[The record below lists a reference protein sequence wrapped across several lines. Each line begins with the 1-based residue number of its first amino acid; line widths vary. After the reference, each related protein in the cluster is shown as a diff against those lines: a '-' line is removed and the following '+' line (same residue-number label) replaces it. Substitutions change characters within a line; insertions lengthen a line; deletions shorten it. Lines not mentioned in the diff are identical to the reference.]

1 MANVNARRVEE
12 ILTSGITA
20 GHYVAG
26 SNITITENQDG
37 TETIA
42 ASGGGGGG
50 FTPTETQLAAMNSG
64 ITEAKVTGYDALP
77 DDEDVKDIVS
87 DHFVAGTNI
96 TITDNVD
103 GTQTI
108 ASTASGGTTDYSD
121 LTNKPSIN
129 NVTLSGNKTTSDLGI
144 AEVPTITSSD
154 GGKYLRA
161 NYYNATNTS
170 DYSWANISST
180 DVINVLSGAQQTAIN
195 SGITSNKVS
204 GYDTIVGQMETF
216 YPKLLDVGEN
226 VGEITAEDL
235 DNLSFGVYEYLGM
248 FTGSTLPTEIA
259 NKTGVVRGYFTQ
271 ETGAWNVKFQM
282 VETTDGIFGVRTYN
296 GSTWSNWTFNV
307 PGGGST
313 APTAYSNPTNNTWTS
328 AGVNYSISGRIGGYV
343 VSNNICTVNIRFN
356 LTATNGNISG
366 MLNQILFTGL
376 PKPKS
381 GLAVVLT
388 MNQCANSSTY
398 AFREYSSAASLT
410 AAGEIRAP
418 SSHPSSWTGMN
429 YLVISGSYLVDTSS

>member
-42 ASGGGGGG
+42 STGGGGGGG

-87 DHFVAGTNI
+87 DHFVAGSNI

-129 NVTLSGNKTTSDLGI
+129 NVTLSGDKTTSDLGI
-144 AEVPTITSSD
+144 SEVPTITSSD

-180 DVINVLSGAQQTAIN
+180 DITNVLSAAQQNAIN

-271 ETGAWNVKFQM
+271 ETGGAWNVKFQM

-296 GSTWSNWTFNV
+296 GSTWSSWTFNV
-307 PGGGST
+307 PGGGGT
-313 APTAYSNPTNNTWTS
+313 APTAYTAVTYNTTYVNDTS
-328 AGVNYSISGRIGGYV
+328 DNTRGGYV
-343 VSNNICTVNIRFN
+343 VSNNICTVNLKFQ
-356 LTATNGNISG
+356 LKSAAVSDSS
-366 MLNQILFTGL
+366 FHVVATGL
-376 PKPKS
+376 PKPLHTFYVASVTGDTNPGYFYIGTAGDIQWKRT
-381 GLAVVLT
+381 GTNTDV
-388 MNQCANSSTY
+388 SSS
-398 AFREYSSAASLT
+398 RSL
-410 AAGEIRAP
+410 
-418 SSHPSSWTGMN
+418 N
-429 YLVISGSYLVDTSS
+429 FSYLIDTSS

>member
-42 ASGGGGGG
+42 STGGGGGG

-77 DDEDVKDIVS
+77 DDEDVKGIVS
-87 DHFVAGTNI
+87 DHFVAGSNI

-144 AEVPTITSSD
+144 DEVPDVTSSD
-154 GGKYLRA
+154 DGKILKASYSGSTGTYGWGNLSSSDV
-161 NYYNATNTS
+161 TS
-170 DYSWANISST
+170 
-180 DVINVLSGAQQTAIN
+180 VLSTAQQNAIN

-204 GYDTIVGQMETF
+204 NYDTISGQMETF

-226 VGEITAEDL
+226 AGEITAQDL
-235 DNLSFGVYEYLGM
+235 DNLSFGIYEYLGM
-248 FTGSTLPTEIA
+248 FTGSTLPTELSY
-259 NKTGVVRGYFTQ
+259 KTGVVRGYFTQ
-271 ETGAWNVKFQM
+271 ETGAWNVQFQM

-307 PGGGST
+307 PGGGGT
-313 APTAYSNPTNNTWTS
+313 APTAYTAPT
-328 AGVNYSISGRIGGYV
+328 AGTNITNVVGGYV
-343 VSNNICTVNIRFN
+343 VANNICTVD
-356 LTATNGNISG
+356 ISFKRSFSSVSAG
-366 MLNQILFTGL
+366 TVLFSNL
-376 PKPKS
+376 PKPALKPGS
-381 GLAVVLT
+381 TDATISSVFVIG
-388 MNQCANSSTY
+388 STY
-398 AFREYSSAASLT
+398 STGSSIVGRAGSYVYLTQGGSIVTGDISYSSLSDNRQMIT
-410 AAGEIRAP
+410 
-418 SSHPSSWTGMN
+418 
-429 YLVISGSYLVDTSS
+429 GSYLVDTSS

>member
-42 ASGGGGGG
+42 STGGGGGGG

-87 DHFVAGTNI
+87 DHFVAGSNI

-129 NVTLSGNKTTSDLGI
+129 NVTLSGDKTTSDLGI
-144 AEVPTITSSD
+144 SEVPTITSSD

-180 DVINVLSGAQQTAIN
+180 DVTNVLSGAQQLAIN

-271 ETGAWNVKFQM
+271 ETGGAWNVKFQM

-307 PGGGST
+307 PGGGGT
-313 APTAYSNPTNNTWTS
+313 APTAYTTPTVGT
-328 AGVNYSISGRIGGYV
+328 GVTNVVGGYV
-343 VSNNICTVNIRFN
+343 VSNNICTVNISCKYSSP
-356 LTATNGNISG
+356 THG
-366 MLNQILFTGL
+366 QVLFSGL
-376 PKPKS
+376 PKPALKVDS
-381 GLAVVLT
+381 LDTTISTVLVVGSTANASTGKTGVHAYLT
-388 MNQCANSSTY
+388 QGGSIICSDES
-398 AFREYSSAASLT
+398 YSSLGTNSKIIT
-410 AAGEIRAP
+410 
-418 SSHPSSWTGMN
+418 
-429 YLVISGSYLVDTSS
+429 GSYLVDTSA

>member
-26 SNITITENQDG
+26 SNITITENSDG

-42 ASGGGGGG
+42 STGGGGGGGG

-87 DHFVAGTNI
+87 DHFVAGSNI

-129 NVTLSGNKTTSDLGI
+129 NVTLSGDKTTSDLGI
-144 AEVPTITSSD
+144 DEVPDVTSSD
-154 GGKYLRA
+154 DGKILKA
-161 NYYNATNTS
+161 S
-170 DYSWANISST
+170 YSGSTGTYGWGNLSST
-180 DVINVLSGAQQTAIN
+180 DVTSVLSTAQQNAIN

-204 GYDTIVGQMETF
+204 GYDTVVGQMETF

-226 VGEITAEDL
+226 VGEITAQDL
-235 DNLSFGVYEYLGM
+235 DNLSFGIYEYLGM
-248 FTGSTLPTEIA
+248 FTGSTLPTELSY
-259 NKTGVVRGYFTQ
+259 KTGVVRGYFTQ
-271 ETGAWNVKFQM
+271 QSMAWNVQFQM
-282 VETTDGIFGVRTYN
+282 VETTDGIFGARTYN

-307 PGGGST
+307 PGGGGT
-313 APTAYSNPTNNTWTS
+313 APTAYTAPT
-328 AGVNYSISGRIGGYV
+328 AGTGVTNVNGGYV
-343 VSNNICTVNIRFN
+343 VSNNICTF
-356 LTATNGNISG
+356 NISCKFSSPSSG
-366 MLNQILFTGL
+366 QTLLSGL
-376 PKPKS
+376 PKPALKLTSLNSTIIAGFVVGSVSNSGVGHTGAHVYLTQGGNIIASDESYS
-381 GLAVVLT
+381 GLE
-388 MNQCANSSTY
+388 N
-398 AFREYSSAASLT
+398 
-410 AAGEIRAP
+410 
-418 SSHPSSWTGMN
+418 N
-429 YLVISGSYLVDTSS
+429 YKVISGSYLIDTST

>member
-42 ASGGGGGG
+42 STGGGGGGG

-87 DHFVAGTNI
+87 DHFVAGSNI

-129 NVTLSGNKTTSDLGI
+129 NVTLSGDKTTSDLGI
-144 AEVPTITSSD
+144 DEVPTITSSD

-170 DYSWANISST
+170 DYSWANIPSVNEVPQVTSS
-180 DVINVLSGAQQTAIN
+180 DQGKVLTATYRSGAGSYSWGDLPNALKGIYQIPSTFDARENHIIYGGPTNVGLTDSFALYTETGEIQSNGYQIATAI
-195 SGITSNKVS
+195 GSNHKL
-204 GYDTIVGQMETF
+204 YFKFKPYGQDF
-216 YPKLLDVGEN
+216 GNWIALD
-226 VGEITAEDL
+226 IDA
-235 DNLSFGVYEYLGM
+235 LSNY
-248 FTGSTLPTEIA
+248 SA
-259 NKTGVVRGYFTQ
+259 
-271 ETGAWNVKFQM
+271 
-282 VETTDGIFGVRTYN
+282 
-296 GSTWSNWTFNV
+296 
-307 PGGGST
+307 
-313 APTAYSNPTNNTWTS
+313 APTAYTTPTYDSSYVDTQQTS
-328 AGVNYSISGRIGGYV
+328 GGYV
-343 VSNNICTVNIRFN
+343 IDNNNICTVNIAVKFSSDGRGE
-356 LTATNGNISG
+356 AIAS
-366 MLNQILFTGL
+366 GL
-376 PKPKS
+376 PRPAY
-381 GLAVVLT
+381 G
-388 MNQCANSSTY
+388 
-398 AFREYSSAASLT
+398 SLT
-410 AAGEIRAP
+410 VSASVHNTDINKDPGFFTFAYGDLYFDSA
-418 SSHPSSWTGMN
+418 SSINMN
-429 YLVISGSYLVDTSS
+429 ELYYLNVSYLVDTST